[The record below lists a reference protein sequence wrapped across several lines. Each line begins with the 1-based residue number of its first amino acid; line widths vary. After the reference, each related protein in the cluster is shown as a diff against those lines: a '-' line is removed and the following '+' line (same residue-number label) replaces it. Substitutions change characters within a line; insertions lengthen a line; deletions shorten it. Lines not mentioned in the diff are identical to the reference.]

1 MLKKIIYLIIY
12 YIYILSFSQIVTL
25 GSYLGGK
32 QYSRIGSLISKNVLN
47 DLLPYLYQNGFDSTI
62 YYSGNYDK
70 TDKIDIMI
78 GNHLNMIDFTIYTSI
93 IKQFDNRD
101 IYLVVKKEIIFI
113 PGAGF
118 IVGTAPDIKM
128 NRKYEDDKDNI
139 INTIKK
145 IKNGIIIIMPEGSR
159 YTTEKKN
166 LAQKYSNDNNL
177 HIFNNM
183 LYPKMKGL
191 WLILKCLHESN
202 KLGNIIDLTVVIEN
216 YKKKEL
222 STTDVFKT
230 KLGDTFVIISSYD
243 NHYYMPGINDYDIF
257 KSWFIEK
264 WKIKDNIL
272 DKIFTKDDNYIYKKL
287 NISLPTSSYIL
298 LLIISSLF
306 IYLMV
311 KSNGLF
317 LPLSLVITYIITY
330 IRYKMI

>member
-202 KLGNIIDLTVVIEN
+202 KLGNIID
-216 YKKKEL
+216 
-222 STTDVFKT
+222 
-230 KLGDTFVIISSYD
+230 TFVIISSYD